1 MPPAA
6 AAAAAAD
13 SDNNSDDDGIAVGDI
28 GPAEVHNMAEEN
40 AVMAEDEDEEE
51 MCSMDGSVD
60 LLEQALVVVG
70 MLPSHPFESGLPKL
84 SDVRMFAFC
93 FFWYC

>member
-6 AAAAAAD
+6 AAD
-13 SDNNSDDDGIAVGDI
+13 YDNNSDDDGIAVGGI
-28 GPAEVHNMAEEN
+28 GSAEVRNMAEESF
-40 AVMAEDEDEEE
+40 VLAEDEDEQEE
-51 MCSMDGSVD
+51 MCRMDDSVD

-84 SDVRMFAFC
+84 SYVRMFAFC
-93 FFWYC
+93 SFWYC